1 MSQELR
7 GRLLLWISALV
18 DAQSSLELAERLLY
32 TAGADEILAT
42 ERAQHQ
48 HYEAQTGRP
57 YSPLVAYAGDDAVLA
72 SFGRV
77 LPLPRE
83 CSEAAMHLNKLA
95 AVYFM
100 QLYNSGYADS
110 GQVAGNKSP
119 EIKALREELEA
130 AAFPVREELMRF
142 RSWLAAVEDFRN
154 DAVAHAQGNAFAVQH
169 GAQGVS
175 MTVPVMTP
183 MQCVELSEV
192 IQRLLPEI
200 ERKYHLLS
208 PDS

>member
-18 DAQSSLELAERLLY
+18 DAQSCLELAARLLC
-32 TAGADEILAT
+32 AVEADAILAT

-57 YSPLVAYAGDDAVLA
+57 YSRLVAYADDAVVLA
-72 SFGRV
+72 SYDRV

-100 QLYNSGYADS
+100 QLYNSGYADG

-119 EIKALREELEA
+119 EIKALREELEV
-130 AAFPVREELMRF
+130 AAFPVREELLRF

-154 DAVAHAQGNAFAVQH
+154 DALGTLCTN
-169 GAQGVS
+169 
-175 MTVPVMTP
+175 PCVM
-183 MQCVELSEV
+183 C
-192 IQRLLPEI
+192 
-200 ERKYHLLS
+200 
-208 PDS
+208 